1 MRYQF
6 GDKNWDHAY
15 YVLVEF
21 WWTLGDRTLKTH
33 SSETLC
39 FDVPVYKIPFWVAP
53 APENRW
59 FVDAWSVDYSHAE
72 EPRVAMFL
80 RKRLH
85 LWLLTPL
92 LSMLAFS
99 VVTSRARYPIA
110 SSSQNNNCK
119 DLSERYACIHGDKYN
134 FFRELHANTNSNVQ
148 LDLHSLRPHVSPL
161 AMPTFSF
168 CFFFPQFKPCWQR
181 FQKSRIDSRKPAGKG
196 HPAAWQAAT
205 HLCSPGDKIAKLE
218 QCRDGMMLENSW
230 IPWMELPKC
239 QWHPMALLINT

>member
-168 CFFFPQFKPCWQR
+168 CFFFPNSNRAGNVSKNHGSTLGSLQGRDIQLLGKPQHIFVR
-181 FQKSRIDSRKPAGKG
+181 LATKSQS
-196 HPAAWQAAT
+196 WSNAAT
-205 HLCSPGDKIAKLE
+205 GWC
-218 QCRDGMMLENSW
+218 
-230 IPWMELPKC
+230 
-239 QWHPMALLINT
+239 